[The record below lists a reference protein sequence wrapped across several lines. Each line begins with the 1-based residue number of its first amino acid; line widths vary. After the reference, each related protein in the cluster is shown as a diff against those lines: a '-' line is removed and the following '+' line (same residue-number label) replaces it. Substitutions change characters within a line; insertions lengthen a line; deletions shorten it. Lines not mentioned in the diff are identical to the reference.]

1 MLVKHCLNMY
11 MDCTGMQHWS
21 GSAGRG
27 NELVM
32 SRKWISGAW
41 QWVGTEQEVDQ
52 RGVAM
57 SWYWA
62 GSWTKLLHSGSV
74 SRWDGPPG
82 VLRWNCCTMDTR
94 KSRSSIRA
102 RDSPTHA
109 RLPGTH
115 TNTHTR
121 LPDRKT
127 NYYLW
132 CNISNTIIFKAWQ
145 ETVAHGSMRFPLNSN
160 CPLNSQSPLNSHC
173 PLNSQSPWNSVICCW
188 LIAVVVW
195 CRCF

>member
-1 MLVKHCLNMY
+1 
-11 MDCTGMQHWS
+11 
-21 GSAGRG
+21 
-27 NELVM
+27 
-32 SRKWISGAW
+32 
-41 QWVGTEQEVDQ
+41 
-52 RGVAM
+52 M

-115 TNTHTR
+115 THKTYGLWFIILR
-121 LPDRKT
+121 LGWNKHNKCSLSHFHKT
-127 NYYLW
+127 YL
-132 CNISNTIIFKAWQ
+132 CN
-145 ETVAHGSMRFPLNSN
+145 VHLNIEQSKIKYKYEKDVQ
-160 CPLNSQSPLNSHC
+160 LKSQ
-173 PLNSQSPWNSVICCW
+173 
-188 LIAVVVW
+188 VVVCSCCQYVSMKLVLRYADVW
-195 CRCF
+195 IIRFTGPQVDNPSAWERGCAAVHEQVGELWYSMYANNMHVVCK